1 MQEILK
7 KLGALNLALVLLT
20 ALVFGVA
27 VPAYAEGG
35 TITYYGSGGTTATE
49 RTNTPRR

>member
-7 KLGALNLALVLLT
+7 KLGALNLALVLLA
-20 ALVFGVA
+20 ALVFGAA

-35 TITYYGSGGTTATE
+35 TITYYGYPGTTVT
-49 RTNTPRR
+49 